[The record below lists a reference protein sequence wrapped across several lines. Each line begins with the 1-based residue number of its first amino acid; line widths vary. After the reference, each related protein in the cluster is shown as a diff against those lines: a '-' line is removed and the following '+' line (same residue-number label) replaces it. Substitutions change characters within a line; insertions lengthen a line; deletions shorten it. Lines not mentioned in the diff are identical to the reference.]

1 MTENKKMTKM
11 DRYEQVLPYIAENA
25 ELTEFIKHEME
36 LLKKKN
42 SAKSDKPTKTQ
53 KENAVLMNAI
63 YEAMEVGKKYTVTEI
78 NKNVEAMKELS
89 ANKVSALIRGL
100 KLDGRVVR
108 IEEKGKAYFEKV

>member
-1 MTENKKMTKM
+1 MTENKKVTKM
-11 DRYEQVLPYIAENA
+11 DRYEQVLSYVAENA

-63 YEAMEVGKKYTVTEI
+63 YDAMEIGKQYTVTEI
-78 NKNVEAMKELS
+78 NKTVEVAKELS
-89 ANKVSALIRGL
+89 ANKVSALMRGL

-108 IEEKGKAYFEKV
+108 VEEKGKAYFRKV